1 MVRTLNH
8 YRPESVAMRRVLQEN
23 ASSAGDASSAVNVI
37 QRNIPG
43 DPPEILIE
51 IALAFVVLVVGWY
64 LSKVAVR
71 IAGRTVARRIERP
84 SVTRT
89 ALRGVRAA
97 VLLWAAVVAASILGV
112 GDTQILLSVT
122 VISAVIAVV
131 LAPVVGSLI
140 NGLYVLADRPYEIG
154 DMIEVSDAGHR
165 GFVEDITIRYTKIFT
180 LQNTFIVIPNSEIH
194 ARDVINYS
202 AEDERTRVSLRLDI
216 TYESDLEAARKA
228 TERAARGVDDVISGG
243 PDIRIGSARYAAA
256 PSCYITEYGDHG
268 IALELFFWM
277 KHPTSRP
284 SSGRRCKTLS
294 ANGWQISTWS
304 SPTHTATTSST
315 KPAASHDWPST
326 TRDSSARPRTHPSN
340 RAGALRTRPT
350 GNDCALA
357 HDCTLFSRCPSW

>member
-1 MVRTLNH
+1 
-8 YRPESVAMRRVLQEN
+8 
-23 ASSAGDASSAVNVI
+23 
-37 QRNIPG
+37 
-43 DPPEILIE
+43 
-51 IALAFVVLVVGWY
+51 VLVVGWY

-228 TERAARGVDDVISGG
+228 TEQAARGVDDVISGG
-243 PDIRIGSARYAAA
+243 PDIPDRQRPIRRSTLLLHHRVRRPRDRSGTVLLDETPLQADRRPVGGARRYRRTVGR
-256 PSCYITEYGDHG
+256 SRRGVR
-268 IALELFFWM
+268 L
-277 KHPTSRP
+277 PTPPPRLRRNQRRRTT
-284 SSGRRCKTLS
+284 GRRRLAIRAHGRGLTVEP
-294 ANGWQISTWS
+294 GG
-304 SPTHTATTSST
+304 SPAD
-315 KPAASHDWPST
+315 PAD
-326 TRDSSARPRTHPSN
+326 R
-340 RAGALRTRPT
+340 
-350 GNDCALA
+350 
-357 HDCTLFSRCPSW
+357 